1 MDPYVHMLISRA
13 ESSAQSQ
20 AARIQRATSLRDVAQ
35 NRRADISSMIAAL
48 ARSLP
53 AVRRLAQVA
62 DDKAEQLVTEQLAE
76 LERLTAD
83 AFETRVSFLRE
94 REWVHLRGNFPS
106 LVSKVDNAVIRMRQR
121 RATS

>member
-1 MDPYVHMLISRA
+1 MDPYVQMLISRA
-13 ESSAQSQ
+13 ETSAQNQ
-20 AARIQRATSLRDVAQ
+20 AARIQNAVSLRDVAH
-35 NRRADISSMIAAL
+35 NRRADISSVIAAL

-62 DDKAEQLVTEQLAE
+62 DDKAEHLVTEQLAE
-76 LERLTAD
+76 LERLTGD
-83 AFETRVSFLRE
+83 AFDTRLSFLRE

-106 LVSKVDNAVIRMRQR
+106 LVSKVDNAVMRMRRR